1 MHDLGT
7 DSLERKARPE
17 TVHKKK
23 KYRSVRLRKKK
34 SKNLRKK
41 EGRREIKE
49 NRTHFPRE
57 KAPPGTDAA
66 NPYFELPAREFPK
79 HGGEAAGGSERA
91 TGRVK
96 RGELCPGRKGGCRR
110 PVR

>member
-17 TVHKKK
+17 TVNKKRNIDQK
-23 KYRSVRLRKKK
+23 DYAKK

-49 NRTHFPRE
+49 NRAHFPRE

-66 NPYFELPAREFPK
+66 NPCFELPAREFPK

>member
-1 MHDLGT
+1 MNEKHD
-7 DSLERKARPE
+7 RKQCI
-17 TVHKKK
+17 KKK
-23 KYRSVRLRKKK
+23 KYRSVRLRKKRARISEKRRK
-34 SKNLRKK
+34 S
-41 EGRREIKE
+41 EIKE

-66 NPYFELPAREFPK
+66 NPCFELPAREFPK